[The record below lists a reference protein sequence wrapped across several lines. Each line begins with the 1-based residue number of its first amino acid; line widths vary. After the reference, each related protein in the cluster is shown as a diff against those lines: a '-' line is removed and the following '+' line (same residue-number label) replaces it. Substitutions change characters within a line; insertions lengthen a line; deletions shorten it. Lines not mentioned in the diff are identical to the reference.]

1 MILCSDGTLYTGIS
15 SDVERRLSQ
24 HGARGGAK
32 YFRGRKPSQLVY
44 LEGGHS
50 RSSASRREAMIKQLR
65 RTEKD
70 RLIASDKNEAAPT
83 ARDRCFKTVV

>member
-1 MILCSDGTLYTGIS
+1 MILCSDGTLYTGITN
-15 SDVERRLSQ
+15 DVERRFTQ

-32 YFRGRKPSQLVY
+32 YFRGRKPRQLVY

-50 RSSASRREAMIKQLR
+50 RSSASRREATIKQLR

-70 RLIASDKNEAAPT
+70 RLIASEKNEALT
-83 ARDRCFKTVV
+83 AARATGI